1 MAEKEPRNKADHL
14 KGHRFKPGRSG
25 NPGGRPKGAVSIV
38 SMIKKLLR
46 EDPERARKVAEN
58 ILDRAAENDAKALG
72 FARTLLER
80 VDGPVPTQIEGADGG
95 PVEVVV
101 TWPGQRPKAEEDEE

>member
-1 MAEKEPRNKADHL
+1 MPEKQASNRADHL
-14 KGHRFKPGRSG
+14 RDTRFKKGQSG

-38 SMIKKLLR
+38 AMIKKLLR

-80 VDGPVPTQIEGADGG
+80 VDGPVPTQIEGTDGG